1 MNGHNLMSMV
11 NAPDYVI
18 QIFEYPGVL
27 HTERGN
33 TLCVMSPKGKRAR
46 IGLRNLG
53 SYAVKKEDR
62 PVVEEMENEKVS
74 FNYCTVDTRLLTI
87 DMKQASAMDIEDDS
101 EPMITMRDSSG
112 QAAAHMEETL
122 AEITQPTWTPADSD
136 TATAAGQP
144 LSPDDSRSD
153 GAAAAGVKRG
163 RFDPP
168 PSLTTTISAHQDISE
183 LLRPRRKQKTG
194 YLAFLGGD
202 KLQRRMEQ
210 MKMLLHFYNGP
221 DEHGRHIGW
230 AAASLKTAQAWEQ
243 GTHRARKLREWT
255 RGFLEDRHCLPFT
268 PEATWKTSLLVNPE
282 LKAALGQHLQ
292 SVGKYVRA
300 MDIVEYMARP
310 EVLAT
315 YGLSTPI
322 SLSTAQT
329 WMHVL
334 EYRWTKVPSG
344 QYVDGHERDDVVHYR
359 DDVFLPAMER
369 LDPYTRDFIDGAMVE
384 GPVLPD
390 GAWRRC
396 AAATDPEIHTCSVDG
411 VQLDGFQSILPDEA
425 FEHSGR
431 DFTVILS
438 DGSKHNATE
447 VGLTMPDGS
456 VRRGLQVRYKLGSE
470 PFPVLVG
477 AGVRVTATKPT
488 RLRRVIFWYHDES
501 TFYANDRRQ
510 TRWVHKSEKATPRAK
525 GEGASLMVADFV
537 SADYGFLRSP
547 DGEESAQILF
557 RAGKNRDG
565 YFTNQEILDHA
576 TLAMDI
582 LSRHYPDDDHVLIF
596 DNAPT
601 HLKRPDDALS
611 ARRMSSKPTA
621 PDKPLF
627 GVDIDV
633 IGEDGRPVYTPNG
646 KKQRQRVR
654 MGDARF
660 PDGRPQSLY
669 FDEKSQRPGVFKGM
683 AQILEE
689 RGIRVSGKRAQCP
702 DFKCKPPALDCCV
715 RRVLYN
721 QPDFCDAESVLENH
735 CRECAFQV
743 LFLPK
748 FHCEINPI
756 EQCWGAAKREYRKCP
771 PSTLEADLEKNMRKS
786 LDAIPVESI
795 RR

>member
-1 MNGHNLMSMV
+1 
-11 NAPDYVI
+11 
-18 QIFEYPGVL
+18 
-27 HTERGN
+27 
-33 TLCVMSPKGKRAR
+33 
-46 IGLRNLG
+46 
-53 SYAVKKEDR
+53 
-62 PVVEEMENEKVS
+62 
-74 FNYCTVDTRLLTI
+74 
-87 DMKQASAMDIEDDS
+87 
-101 EPMITMRDSSG
+101 
-112 QAAAHMEETL
+112 
-122 AEITQPTWTPADSD
+122 
-136 TATAAGQP
+136 
-144 LSPDDSRSD
+144 
-153 GAAAAGVKRG
+153 
-163 RFDPP
+163 
-168 PSLTTTISAHQDISE
+168 
-183 LLRPRRKQKTG
+183 
-194 YLAFLGGD
+194 
-202 KLQRRMEQ
+202 
-210 MKMLLHFYNGP
+210 MLLHFYNGP

-369 LDPYTRDFIDGAMVE
+369 LDPYTRDFID
-384 GPVLPD
+384 
-390 GAWRRC
+390 
-396 AAATDPEIHTCSVDG
+396 
-411 VQLDGFQSILPDEA
+411 
-425 FEHSGR
+425 
-431 DFTVILS
+431 
-438 DGSKHNATE
+438 
-447 VGLTMPDGS
+447 
-456 VRRGLQVRYKLGSE
+456 
-470 PFPVLVG
+470 
-477 AGVRVTATKPT
+477 GVRVTATKPT

-795 RR
+795 RRFFIRAHRFMDAYRRGLSGKQAAWASKKYRGHRVLPDSILNDLEKAGISRT